1 MTKLDFQ
8 IIMRRLPVELEE
20 EVIDDMFEVADKNG
34 DGKIGFDVNFECIV
48 TYKLLN
54 NFQEFHAMINPP
66 PLPVERKPTKL
77 EIYSILEESL

>member
-48 TYKLLN
+48 TFKLLKII
-54 NFQEFHAMINPP
+54 FRSSMP
-66 PLPVERKPTKL
+66 
-77 EIYSILEESL
+77 